1 MAINFPDTTG
11 QLTDGSFT
19 HTTSGVTWAWD
30 GTSWNC
36 EGVSSSGVET
46 LNTVTARGSSSN
58 QSCLF
63 AGLKVMDNQYVYAG
77 SVNNLAL
84 SYQTTSGGFSFI
96 NSYAD
101 PLTIRTKD
109 LTIQAGTTSYTA
121 LTAAEAGEVA
131 LYWSAYNANSVRLKT
146 KVDGVDIVGK
156 LDVSGALTANGYNN
170 SQWDTAYG
178 WGDHSG
184 AGYLTSLGDASNVT
198 NAKITQ
204 WDTAYSWGN
213 HASAGYL
220 DNTHPSYNITSSAI
234 TNWNTAF
241 GWGDHS
247 TAGYLSGSLGSL
259 TIGGNGTT
267 GGVTLSDG
275 LVSIKTNTG
284 NVSAIE
290 LYCESSNSHKVTVKA
305 PAHSAFSGNVNF
317 TLPASNGTNGY
328 LLSSDGSG
336 NTLWVSPGVQGI
348 ALNDLSVTTNSL
360 GTAALT
366 YSNTT
371 GEFTFT
377 PPDLSSFLT
386 SYTETDTL
394 ASVVA
399 RGASTTVAIIA
410 GGNGTTGGVT
420 VEDGKI
426 SIRTSTGTP
435 AAIDL
440 YSEINNAS
448 KITLACPVNSNFA
461 GSYTLTLPPTSGTSG
476 QVLTT
481 NGSGTTSWTTVSG
494 GGGGGG
500 SLNNI
505 VEDTTP
511 QLGGTLDTNGHG
523 INFADGVEMRLGTGN
538 GAGGD
543 GRIRHDGSI
552 FLIDNPVEGSI
563 QLGPTA
569 GGHVEIWNNTFR
581 LKNAGGTKTYMMTN
595 HQAANEVALY
605 FDNDKALETSSDGIY
620 VFNGAAGGRVRCHKL
635 DINSD
640 DDAGNDAWIQ
650 IGSSADLK
658 LYHDSTDSYINNTT
672 GVLKLVS
679 PNGINIGG
687 LTYPLVNGQNGEV
700 LTSDGSGGVSWQVVS
715 GGGGGSLNNVVEDL
729 TPQLGGALDLNGNGI
744 MGTGNIDT
752 NSVLRGTALI
762 AGSSVGGTG
771 VGWHISNSGLATAR
785 RDDSAGLPQN
795 VLEIGN
801 ANDLDALVVDGRGN
815 LSTVGAISIAA
826 DSGTTGGGAKIN
838 IGAGNDLELFHS
850 GSSSCIR
857 NTSGEFSIQQAETG
871 GTQMTIHS
879 YGNIKMSNMTGPEYA
894 MFNSGGSV
902 DLYYG
907 GVVKL
912 QTHTS
917 GIDITGGIVDKDGNL
932 GTVNQVLSSTGT
944 ELEWVDAATGAA
956 QKTIVTPVAYAVVG
970 VNTAG
975 SGTGMS
981 WGAYDTS
988 TYQMVFTFDTAQ
1000 PDANYYV
1007 HTNREHYAT
1016 HNIEVLSK
1024 STTGFTTKWTNSDG
1038 SDLAPA
1044 TFGGVLIVYG
1054 STPTDTVGSGG
1065 GLSDIVQDTT
1075 PQLGGNLDL
1084 NSNNITGNGAIN
1096 IGGSITLGSY
1106 GNGHT
1111 VQADNLISGTSS
1123 PGIGAQIF
1131 LGKYNCRV
1139 DDSGGNEENAFNIG
1153 NFNDLNS
1160 MQIGGRGTI
1169 TTKSGLHVNKGA
1181 TDWIHVAQDGLILS
1195 ADASANYCPLRFYGN
1210 SVGDYVEFKNSAM
1223 TGQVSFTLPTADGA
1237 ANEVLTTDGAG
1248 NLSWSAG
1255 GGGGGSVDLAGL
1267 TDTNI
1272 TNPSGGDLLEWDGS
1286 NWIDFT
1292 PTNINTQNGISGGPF
1307 NVRTGGTINLSL
1319 TTTGVTSGSYTNPN
1333 ITVDAQGRIT
1343 AASNG
1348 TAGSALGQRTTAN
1361 ATTASL
1367 AHEEAGNV
1375 DITGVAKTFALHKIQ
1390 TSVAA
1395 WVVLYTD
1402 AASRTAD
1409 ASRNITTDPLPGSGV
1424 IAEILMSDGGIQK
1437 ITPGTIGYNDDATP
1451 GTTVYAKVQNRN
1463 GTAGTV
1469 TVTLH
1474 FVPLES

>member
-19 HTTSGVTWAWD
+19 HTANGVTWAWD
-30 GTSWNC
+30 GTSWNS
-36 EGVSSSGVET
+36 EGTASSGVET

-96 NSYAD
+96 NSFAD

-109 LTIQAGTTSYTA
+109 LTIQAGTTSYAA

-156 LDVSGALTANGYNN
+156 LDVSGALTASGYNN

-184 AGYLTSLGDASNVT
+184 AGYLTSLGDAANVT

-220 DNTHPSYNITSSAI
+220 DNTHPSYNITSNAI
-234 TNWNTAF
+234 SNWNTAY

-247 TAGYLSGSLGSL
+247 AAGYLSGSLGSL
-259 TIGGNGTT
+259 TVGGNGTS
-267 GGVTLSDG
+267 GGVTISDG
-275 LVSIKTNTG
+275 SVAIRTGTG
-284 NVSAIE
+284 NVAAIDFF
-290 LYCESSNSHKVTVKA
+290 CESNNAHKVTVKA

-336 NTLWVSPGVQGI
+336 NTQWVSPGVQGI
-348 ALNDLSVTTNSL
+348 ALADLSVSTNSA

-371 GEFTFT
+371 GIFTYT
-377 PPDLSSFLT
+377 PPDLSSYLT

-399 RGASTTVAIIA
+399 RGASTTVAITA

-523 INFADGVEMRLGTGN
+523 INLADSVEIRLGTGN

-563 QLGPTA
+563 QLGPAA

-581 LKNAGGTKTYMMTN
+581 LKNSGGSKTYMMTN

-605 FDNDKALETSSDGIY
+605 HDGDKALETSSDGIY

-635 DINSD
+635 DISSD

-672 GVLKLVS
+672 GALKLVS

-687 LTYPLVNGQNGEV
+687 LTYPQVNGQNGEV

-771 VGWHISNSGLATAR
+771 VGWFISNSGLATAR
-785 RDDSAGLPQN
+785 RDDSASLPQN
-795 VLEIGN
+795 VLQIGN
-801 ANDLDALVVDGRGN
+801 ANDLDALIIDGRGN

-826 DSGTTGGGAKIN
+826 DSSNIGNGAKIN

-850 GSSSCIR
+850 GASSCIR

-879 YGNIKMSNMTGPEYA
+879 YGNIKMSNMTGPEYIH
-894 MFNSGGSV
+894 MHSGGSV
-902 DLYYG
+902 DLFYG
-907 GVVKL
+907 GSVKL

-917 GIDITGGIVDKDGNL
+917 GVDISGGIVDKDGNL
-932 GTVNQVLSSTGT
+932 GTAGQLLSSTGT
-944 ELEWVDAATGAA
+944 ELEWVTSSAGGGAA
-956 QKTIVTPVAYAVVG
+956 QKTIVTPVAYGVVSS
-970 VNTAG
+970 NSAG
-975 SGTGMS
+975 SGIGMS
-981 WGAYDTS
+981 WGAYNTS
-988 TYQMVFTFDTAQ
+988 NYEIVFTFATAQ

-1016 HNIEVLSK
+1016 HNIEVYSK

-1044 TFGGVLIVYG
+1044 TFKGVVIVYG

-1065 GLSDIVQDTT
+1065 GLSDLVQDTT
-1075 PQLGGNLDL
+1075 PQLGGDLDA
-1084 NSNNITGNGAIN
+1084 NGNDIDMGTNVITDAKVGQWDTAHGWGNHASAGYTSNTGTVTSVGILGGTGIIRTGGPITTSGNIN
-1096 IGGSITLGSY
+1096 IGLDAVLNDI
-1106 GNGHT
+1106 
-1111 VQADNLISGTSS
+1111 
-1123 PGIGAQIF
+1123 
-1131 LGKYNCRV
+1131 KNCDV
-1139 DDSGGNEENAFNIG
+1139 SNPTFN
-1153 NFNDLNS
+1153 
-1160 MQIGGRGTI
+1160 
-1169 TTKSGLHVNKGA
+1169 H
-1181 TDWIHVAQDGLILS
+1181 
-1195 ADASANYCPLRFYGN
+1195 
-1210 SVGDYVEFKNSAM
+1210 
-1223 TGQVSFTLPTADGA
+1223 
-1237 ANEVLTTDGAG
+1237 VLTWNGAK
-1248 NLSWSAG
+1248 WIPQAAQG
-1255 GGGGGSVDLAGL
+1255 GGGGGSTTFEAL
-1267 TDTNI
+1267 TDTNV
-1272 TNPSGGDLLEWDGS
+1272 TGVSSGDLLKYDGS

-1292 PTNINTQNGISGGPF
+1292 PTTVNTQNGISGGPF
-1307 NVRTGGTINLSL
+1307 TTTTGGTINLSL

-1367 AHEEAGNV
+1367 AHEEAGNL

-1451 GTTVYAKVQNRN
+1451 VTTVYAKVQNRN